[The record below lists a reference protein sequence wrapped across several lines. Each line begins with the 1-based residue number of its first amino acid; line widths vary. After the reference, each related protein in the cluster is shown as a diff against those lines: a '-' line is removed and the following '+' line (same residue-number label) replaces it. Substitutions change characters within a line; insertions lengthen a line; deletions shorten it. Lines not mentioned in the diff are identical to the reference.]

1 MDSKVKGAGASSVG
15 TLLWL
20 GVLEDDAFDGV
31 GDVGQF
37 VQGVFDAVGDVLPAK
52 INAGRA
58 ARR

>member
-1 MDSKVKGAGASSVG
+1 
-15 TLLWL
+15 
-20 GVLEDDAFDGV
+20 VLEDDAIDGV